1 MNRTARRILLG
12 VAATGAVALTTIAF
26 RPRPTQVETA
36 RAVKGPLQ
44 VTVDE
49 DGETRAHDRFI
60 LAAPVAGHL
69 ARIELH
75 EGDTVGPETVVA
87 TISPLPLDPREVAET
102 KARVQ
107 SAEAL
112 KREADE
118 HVARTQSDHDQ
129 TRRDLNRARELSKE
143 RIVAQQDLEQAQ
155 SKETST
161 AKALEAAKFRAQSG
175 AAEVKRA
182 EAGLMALEA
191 QQSQTGKTV
200 TLRPPTRC
208 RVLRILE
215 KSERVVASGTP
226 LVVLSNPNRIEIV
239 VDLLSTDAVK
249 VRPGASVSIENWGGP
264 APLRARVRLVEPY
277 GFTKVSALGVE
288 EQRVNVIADFVDPPD
303 GLGDG
308 YRVDARIV
316 IWESPSVLKV
326 PASALFRA
334 GSSWSTF
341 VLENGRARLRQ
352 VDAGHR
358 NALEA
363 EITKGLDASTEVILH
378 PSNDL
383 KDGARVAIRP

>member
-102 KARVQ
+102 KARAQ